1 MDIQVAS
8 IFLSASLLIG
18 TGIAFLGIVIVFLN
32 NITHKYWKNLNWFK
46 FLNFTDE
53 KQYPKVVQES
63 PIPETENKT

>member
-32 NITHKYWKNLNWFK
+32 NIIHKYWRNLNWFK
-46 FLNFTDE
+46 FLNFIDE

>member
-32 NITHKYWKNLNWFK
+32 NIIHKYWKNLHWFK
-46 FLNFTDE
+46 FLQFTDE
-53 KQYPKVVQES
+53 KQYPK
-63 PIPETENKT
+63 INDKPEMKL

>member
-8 IFLSASLLIG
+8 IFLSASLLFG

-32 NITHKYWKNLNWFK
+32 NLIHKYWKNLNWFK

-53 KQYPKVVQES
+53 KQFLKPAETPAVK
-63 PIPETENKT
+63 ETENK

>member
-32 NITHKYWKNLNWFK
+32 NIIHKFWKNLNWFK

-53 KQYPKVVQES
+53 KQYPKATEEPVT
-63 PIPETENKT
+63 PETEIKN